1 MYALVTLAA
10 MLVVATISGLI
21 IVVAPRLEQR
31 DAHRAAYGGP
41 DGPTRTGPPGDR
53 PFSTIEV
60 GQRP

>member
-21 IVVAPRLEQR
+21 IAVAPRLEQH
-31 DAHRAAYGGP
+31 DARRAAYGDPDHTGP
-41 DGPTRTGPPGDR
+41 SGPPGAG
-53 PFSTIEV
+53 PTSTVEV